1 MVFVADD
8 LAAWLIFILADAGR
22 KKLTSLVLGDDQ
34 KRALRS
40 AATAAVHH
48 TAEEQYPDDAER
60 AGQLAM
66 VVSQVFGEPVPGAPL
81 AGETTVLQVL
91 QAGIVAQLAVLDDA
105 SLTGTGQSSA
115 ELLGV
120 PGTVVAAKLAGHLL
134 REIVVRGSRGG
145 PLEPLANQLNHDV
158 THLQGQRLE
167 GMLGPLVDEARGAF
181 SRLNDRDHQAC
192 TPRLEARVTAHLAV
206 TGRRRALPL
215 YLLELRLFGPSD
227 LDEVDVYIED
237 GRWLAFTGNQEHV
250 TGPFYTG
257 YGHGDISPEATLIS
271 LHAIRR
277 LPLRV
282 GGQPAAWQ
290 VQLANLPLTSGD
302 QVPSLRVECR
312 ATGEAWSVAVPVKDA
327 EIILDHPVIRMLLG
341 PSWPKPRPIRWSDII
356 PGEADEQG

>member
-8 LAAWLIFILADAGR
+8 LAAWLSFILAEAGR
-22 KKLTSLVLGDDQ
+22 KKLTSLVLGTEQ
-34 KRALRS
+34 ERALRS
-40 AATAAVHH
+40 AATAAVQG
-48 TAEEQYPDDAER
+48 TAAELRPDNAEQAD
-60 AGQLAM
+60 QLAM
-66 VVSQVFGEPVPGAPL
+66 VISEIFRGPGPPAPV
-81 AGETTVLQVL
+81 EEQTMML
-91 QAGIVAQLAVLDDA
+91 QALQEGIAEQLRVLDDA

-120 PGTVVAAKLAGHLL
+120 PGTVVAQKLTGRLL
-134 REIVVRGSRGG
+134 WEIVARGSRGG

-167 GMLGPLVDEARGAF
+167 GMLGQLVDEARGAF
-181 SRLNDRDHQAC
+181 SRLDDRDHQAR
-192 TPRLEARVTAHLAV
+192 TPRLEARVTTHLAV
-206 TGRRRALPL
+206 IGRRDLPL
-215 YLLELRLFGPSD
+215 YLLELRLVGPSD

-237 GRWLAFTGNQEHV
+237 GLWLAFTGNQEDV

-257 YGHGDISPEATLIS
+257 YGHGDISPEATLIG
-271 LHAIRR
+271 LHATRR

-282 GGQPAAWQ
+282 GGQPATWQ

-312 ATGEAWSVAVPVKDA
+312 AAGEAWSVAVPVKDA

-341 PSWPKPRPIRWSDII
+341 PSWPKPRPIRWSDIG
-356 PGEADEQG
+356 PGAAAEQD